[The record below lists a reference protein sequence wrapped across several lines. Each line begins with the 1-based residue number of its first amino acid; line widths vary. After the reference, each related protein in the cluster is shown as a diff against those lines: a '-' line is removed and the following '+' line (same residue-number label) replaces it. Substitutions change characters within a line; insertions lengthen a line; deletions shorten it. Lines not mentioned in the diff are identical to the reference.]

1 LSEGFPDTNELT
13 QKLMLLTCRESPGQ
27 KVSGKRRLV
36 FESTTGKELQV
47 SIDRATASFESRTRR
62 WGKGG
67 RQSKPLIVV
76 NSFGTVAPSWFYALA
91 SGFVK
96 HKEDTALWGGANGAR
111 LLASFLVALA
121 TIAECSGLAP
131 GTEILAQDLIEL
143 AWSFRTVDVPEVRT
157 AALVAIAN
165 SLALLRDEALM
176 SVLYGHCDLPEYL
189 REVALEDSNETC
201 RMMAATLSKNV
212 SQILGSVVGGRS
224 LQY

>member
-1 LSEGFPDTNELT
+1 MG
-13 QKLMLLTCRESPGQ
+13 QHKMMLLTCRELPGQ

-36 FESTTGKELQV
+36 AESTTEKELHLN
-47 SIDRATASFESRTRR
+47 IDRATASIESRTRR

-67 RQSKPLIVV
+67 RQAKHRSVV
-76 NSFGTVAPSWFYALA
+76 NSFGTFASSWFYALVT
-91 SGFVK
+91 GFIK

-131 GTEILAQDLIEL
+131 GTDILAQDLIEL
-143 AWSFRTVDVPEVRT
+143 AWSFRTVEVPEVRT
-157 AALVAIAN
+157 AVLVAIAN
-165 SLALLRDEALM
+165 SLALLRDESLISA
-176 SVLYGHCDLPEYL
+176 LYGHGDLPEFL
-189 REVALEDSNETC
+189 REVAVEDSNETC
-201 RMMAATLSKNV
+201 RSMAATLSKNV